1 MSKIAIISQP
11 EQGVLIDVGGCST
24 LKEALEHLSG
34 TLQSSNQFWKGSKVL
49 FGLGALELTESQA
62 AQVLAIGKGV
72 GVFPD
77 EVFSSSAKTRAAFAE
92 LGANVIDKIPMS
104 LPKVKLEIPKGDIP
118 FAEADEADA
127 EDEVARKNAPHSVSD
142 VTLLEMDTLEVEPEE
157 TGDLAGDSAGDSTGD
172 LQRKAK
178 KGGLLAS
185 TIDGAPVDGAHLPQV
200 LYVKQTLRSGQTVS
214 HKGDLVIIGDV
225 NPGAE
230 IMAEGDITVWG
241 SLRGIAHAG
250 VGGNSEAE
258 IRALNLQP
266 IQIRIASAIA
276 RAPDRPRISYA
287 SGTGPETARIV
298 EGKIRIQK
306 NKAD

>member
-49 FGLGALELTESQA
+49 FGLGALELTVNQA

-92 LGANVIDKIPMS
+92 QGAKVIDKIPMS
-104 LPKVKLEIPKGDIP
+104 LPKIKLEMPKGDIP
-118 FAEADEADA
+118 FAEADEADEQPA
-127 EDEVARKNAPHSVSD
+127 HHAANKKAPQAVSDITLLEVDTIEVDPEDEVEGQDKKD
-142 VTLLEMDTLEVEPEE
+142 VLKE
-157 TGDLAGDSAGDSTGD
+157 
-172 LQRKAK
+172 
-178 KGGLLAS
+178 S

-214 HKGDLVIIGDV
+214 HKGDLVIVGDV

-306 NKAD
+306 SKAD

>member
-1 MSKIAIISQP
+1 
-11 EQGVLIDVGGCST
+11 
-24 LKEALEHLSG
+24 
-34 TLQSSNQFWKGSKVL
+34 
-49 FGLGALELTESQA
+49 
-62 AQVLAIGKGV
+62 
-72 GVFPD
+72 
-77 EVFSSSAKTRAAFAE
+77 
-92 LGANVIDKIPMS
+92 MS
-104 LPKVKLEIPKGDIP
+104 LPKIKLEMPKGDIP
-118 FAEADEADA
+118 FAEADEAEG
-127 EDEVARKNAPHSVSD
+127 EDEASGKHAPHTVSD
-142 VTLLEMDTLEVEPEE
+142 VTLLEVETIEVELEE
-157 TGDLAGDSAGDSTGD
+157 DGGAGG
-172 LQRKAK
+172 QEN
-178 KGGLLAS
+178 KGGLKES
-185 TIDGAPVDGAHLPQV
+185 TIDGAPVDGTHLPQV

-214 HKGDLVIIGDV
+214 HKGDLVIVGDV

>member
-1 MSKIAIISQP
+1 
-11 EQGVLIDVGGCST
+11 VGGCGS

-34 TLQSSNQFWKGSKVL
+34 TLQKSNQFWKGSKVA
-49 FGLGALELTESQA
+49 FGLGGLELNSAQA

-72 GVFPD
+72 GVTPD
-77 EVFSSSAKTRAAFAE
+77 EVYSSCAETRAAFTE
-92 LGANVIDKIPMS
+92 LGANVTDKLPMS
-104 LPKVKLEIPKGDIP
+104 LPKIKLEMPKGDIP
-118 FAEADEADA
+118 FAEAD
-127 EDEVARKNAPHSVSD
+127 DEGDHAGKAPQMVSD
-142 VTLLEMDTLEVEPEE
+142 VTLLEVETIEVEPEE
-157 TGDLAGDSAGDSTGD
+157 VGAEGEV
-172 LQRKAK
+172 KEK
-178 KGGLLAS
+178 KGGLKES
-185 TIDGAPVDGAHLPQV
+185 TIDGAPVDAAHLPQV
-200 LYVKQTLRSGQTVS
+200 LYVKQTLRSGQVVS
-214 HKGDLVIIGDV
+214 HKGDLVIVGDV

-250 VGGNSEAE
+250 VGGNNEAE

-266 IQIRIASAIA
+266 IQIRIATAIA

-306 NKAD
+306 SKAD

>member
-104 LPKVKLEIPKGDIP
+104 LPKIKLEMPKGDIP

-127 EDEVARKNAPHSVSD
+127 EDEAARKHAPHSVSD
-142 VTLLEMDTLEVEPEE
+142 VTLLEMDTIEVEPEE
-157 TGDLAGDSAGDSTGD
+157 TGDLAGDSAGDSPGD
-172 LQRKAK
+172 LQRKGK

>member
-49 FGLGALELTESQA
+49 FGLGSLELTVAQA

-77 EVFSSSAKTRAAFAE
+77 EVFSSCEKTRAAFAE
-92 LGANVIDKIPMS
+92 HGAKVIDKIPMS
-104 LPKVKLEIPKGDIP
+104 LPKVKLEMPKGDIP
-118 FAEADEADA
+118 FAEADESD
-127 EDEVARKNAPHSVSD
+127 DDKTPHAVSD
-142 VTLLEMDTLEVEPEE
+142 ITLLEVETIEVEPEE
-157 TGDLAGDSAGDSTGD
+157 VGEDGKKKPEAG
-172 LQRKAK
+172 LKE
-178 KGGLLAS
+178 S
-185 TIDGAPVDGAHLPQV
+185 TIDGAPVDAAHLPQV
-200 LYVKQTLRSGQTVS
+200 LYVKQTLRSGQVVS
-214 HKGDLVIIGDV
+214 HKGDLVIVGDV

-230 IMAEGDITVWG
+230 ILAEGDITVWG

-306 NKAD
+306 SKAD